1 LRKYFEEH
9 GSRVE
14 WRVGGHDDPIPLLLR
29 IGFSPSHGSVGADIL
44 WAHKRWHR
52 DALQRAMGVD
62 MSGDQIPIP
71 VLHPEDLI
79 LMKLEAGGP
88 QDLLDVQALLSL
100 SLPQLDVARL
110 KESAG
115 RLRLGRVLERSLRAV
130 RKK

>member
-1 LRKYFEEH
+1 
-9 GSRVE
+9 
-14 WRVGGHDDPIPLLLR
+14 
-29 IGFSPSHGSVGADIL
+29 
-44 WAHKRWHR
+44 
-52 DALQRAMGVD
+52 MGVD